1 MSATGPQSF
10 SLALRSYSGEV
21 ELHEHDFHQIVLS
34 QSGSME
40 IEVDGRG
47 GKVDASQGVVIC
59 ADSRHT
65 FLANTHN
72 NFLVLDVS
80 TDRGEAH
87 KSTSASLDPLNDKRF
102 FAVRPDI
109 RHLLDYASSN
119 GPQLVGSLAMAESW
133 SRLLLCSLLQPE
145 VARSDPGQF
154 ILARSLAYIEQHLA
168 TALTVHDIARHA
180 GTSERRLYA
189 LFGQH
194 LNTTPFSHIAN
205 LRLNLAIDLLRQTSL
220 SIIDIAHR
228 TGYADQSALT
238 HALKKARHLTPAV
251 VRKQVPD
258 H

>member
-1 MSATGPQSF
+1 MSATDPQSF

-47 GKVDASQGVVIC
+47 GKVDASQGVVIS
-59 ADSRHT
+59 AGSRHT
-65 FLANTHN
+65 FMANTHN

-87 KSTSASLDPLNDKRF
+87 KSTSASLAPLNAKRF

-119 GPQLVGSLAMAESW
+119 GPQLVGSLTMAESW

-154 ILARSLAYIEQHLA
+154 ILARALAYIEQHLA
-168 TALTVHDIARHA
+168 TALTVHDIARYA

-238 HALKKARHLTPAV
+238 HALKKARHLTPAG
-251 VRKQVPD
+251 VRKQVPG

>member
-1 MSATGPQSF
+1 MSTLTPQPCA
-10 SLALRSYSGEV
+10 LWLRSYSGQV
-21 ELHEHDFHQIVLS
+21 ELHQHDFHQIVLS

-47 GKVDASQGVVIC
+47 GKVDASQGVVIS
-59 ADSRHT
+59 AGSRHT
-65 FLANTHN
+65 FLADTHN
-72 NFLVLDVS
+72 SFLVVDVP
-80 TDRGEAH
+80 TGRGEAH
-87 KSTSASLDPLNDKRF
+87 KSTAAEFDLPNDKRF

-119 GPQLVGSLAMAESW
+119 GPRLVGSLAMAESW

-154 ILARSLAYIEQHLA
+154 ILARALAYIEQHLG
-168 TALTVHDIARHA
+168 TALTAHDIARYA
-180 GTSERRLYA
+180 GTSERRLYV

-228 TGYADQSALT
+228 AGYADQSALT
-238 HALKKARHLTPAV
+238 HALKKARDLTPAA
-251 VRKQVPD
+251 VRKQAR
-258 H
+258 HH

>member
-1 MSATGPQSF
+1 MRATDPQSF

-21 ELHEHDFHQIVLS
+21 ELHQHDFHQIVLP
-34 QSGSME
+34 QSGSMDIE
-40 IEVDGRG
+40 IDGLG
-47 GKVDASQGVVIC
+47 GKVDASQGVVIS
-59 ADSRHT
+59 AGARHT
-65 FLANTHN
+65 YLANTHN
-72 NFLVLDVS
+72 SFLVLDVS
-80 TDRGEAH
+80 TDGAEAQ
-87 KSTSASLDPLNDKRF
+87 KGTVASLGPLNDKRF

-119 GPQLVGSLAMAESW
+119 GPRLVGSLAMAESW

-154 ILARSLAYIEQHLA
+154 ILARALAYIEKHLA
-168 TALTVHDIARHA
+168 TALTVHDIAHYA

-228 TGYADQSALT
+228 AGYADQSALT
-238 HALKKARHLTPAV
+238 HALKKARHLTPAI
-251 VRKQVPD
+251 VRKHVLD

>member
-1 MSATGPQSF
+1 MSATDPQSL

-21 ELHEHDFHQIVLS
+21 ELHQHDFHQIVLP

-47 GKVDASQGVVIC
+47 GKIDASQGVVI
-59 ADSRHT
+59 AAGSRHT
-65 FLANTHN
+65 FLANNHN
-72 NFLVLDVS
+72 SFLVLDVLIDHS
-80 TDRGEAH
+80 EAP
-87 KSTSASLDPLNDKRF
+87 KSTAVTLGLFQDKRF

-109 RHLLDYASSN
+109 RHLLDYANCN
-119 GPQLVGSLAMAESW
+119 GPQLVGSPAMAESW

-154 ILARSLAYIEQHLA
+154 VVARALAYIEQHLS
-168 TALTVHDIARHA
+168 TALSVHDIARYA
-180 GTSERRLYA
+180 GTSERRLYV

-220 SIIDIAHR
+220 SITDIAHR
-228 TGYADQSALT
+228 AGYADQSALT
-238 HALKKARHLTPAV
+238 HALKKARHVTPAV
-251 VRKQVPD
+251 VRKQGQA

>member
-1 MSATGPQSF
+1 MSAIAPQSF

-21 ELHEHDFHQIVLS
+21 ELHEHDFHQIVLP

-40 IEVDGRG
+40 IEVEGRG
-47 GKVDASQGVVIC
+47 GKVDASQGVVIS
-59 ADSRHT
+59 AGARHT
-65 FLANTHN
+65 FLANTLN
-72 NFLVLDVS
+72 SFLVLDVS
-80 TDRGEAH
+80 TSGGEAQEG
-87 KSTSASLDPLNDKRF
+87 TVASLARLNDKRF

-109 RHLLDYASSN
+109 RHLLDYAVST
-119 GPQLVGSLAMAESW
+119 GPWLVGSLTMVEPW

-154 ILARSLAYIEQHLA
+154 ILARALAYIEQHLA
-168 TALTVHDIARHA
+168 TALTVHDIARYA

-238 HALKKARHLTPAV
+238 HALKKARHLTPAF

>member
-1 MSATGPQSF
+1 MSATDPQSL
-10 SLALRSYSGEV
+10 SLASGEV
-21 ELHEHDFHQIVLS
+21 ELHQHDFHQIVLP

-47 GKVDASQGVVIC
+47 GKIDASQGVVI
-59 ADSRHT
+59 AAGSRHT
-65 FLANTHN
+65 FLANNHN
-72 NFLVLDVS
+72 SFLVLDVS
-80 TDRGEAH
+80 IDHSEAP
-87 KSTSASLDPLNDKRF
+87 KSTAVTLGLFHDKRF

-109 RHLLDYASSN
+109 RHLLDYANCN
-119 GPQLVGSLAMAESW
+119 GPQLVGSLAMADSW

-154 ILARSLAYIEQHLA
+154 VVARALAYIEQHLS
-168 TALTVHDIARHA
+168 TPLSVHDIARYA
-180 GTSERRLYA
+180 GTSERRLYV

-220 SIIDIAHR
+220 SITDIAHR
-228 TGYADQSALT
+228 AGYADQSALT
-238 HALKKARHLTPAV
+238 HALKKARHVTPAV
-251 VRKQVPD
+251 VRRQGQD

>member
-1 MSATGPQSF
+1 MSATDPQSF

-59 ADSRHT
+59 AGSRHT

-80 TDRGEAH
+80 TDCGEGH
-87 KSTSASLDPLNDKRF
+87 TSTAASLDPFNDKRF

-119 GPQLVGSLAMAESW
+119 GAQLIGSATMAESW

-145 VARSDPGQF
+145 FARSDPGQF
-154 ILARSLAYIEQHLA
+154 ILARALAYIEQHLG
-168 TALTVHDIARHA
+168 TALTVHDIARYA
-180 GTSERRLYA
+180 GTSERRLYV
-189 LFGQH
+189 LFGQQM
-194 LNTTPFSHIAN
+194 NTTPFSHIAN

-228 TGYADQSALT
+228 AGYADQSALT

-251 VRKQVPD
+251 VRKQVRD